1 MNVSMRSPGGSFL
14 RESCFYAVCNV
25 CYRGARCVSVARRV
39 GCSSFSC
46 ERVFCDRVLRKELRW
61 VPSCNGASMV
71 FITRRRVAFKS
82 DAVVR
87 GTVGFL
93 LQVISPRVCGM
104 FSNYFPSV
112 SREKTLL
119 SCCTTRSMAKGVTE
133 RSRKYVY
140 FNFRRR
146 REFSC
151 ISLNTCGLDS
161 LSSLVTFRVE
171 GELVSCQRVMYLMRC
186 FPPSLTNMMC
196 AVVWHCVPAAVVHG
210 LWCRHC
216 D

>member
-1 MNVSMRSPGGSFL
+1 MSRCAHQVVRLSVRVVFMQCAMSVI
-14 RESCFYAVCNV
+14 AVQGV
-25 CYRGARCVSVARRV
+25 CRLHIEWVVV
-39 GCSSFSC
+39 PISC

-93 LQVISPRVCGM
+93 LQVISPRFCGM

-133 RSRKYVY
+133 RIRKYVY
-140 FNFRRR
+140 LILGVGANSVF
-146 REFSC
+146 
-151 ISLNTCGLDS
+151 ISLSTCGLD
-161 LSSLVTFRVE
+161 
-171 GELVSCQRVMYLMRC
+171 
-186 FPPSLTNMMC
+186 
-196 AVVWHCVPAAVVHG
+196 
-210 LWCRHC
+210 
-216 D
+216 